1 MCHDSK
7 NSRDERTFFVVMPDC
22 PISYDLA
29 NDSNNAPWL
38 LKEERKTFGGCRDVV
53 MVVSF

>member
-53 MVVSF
+53 MVV